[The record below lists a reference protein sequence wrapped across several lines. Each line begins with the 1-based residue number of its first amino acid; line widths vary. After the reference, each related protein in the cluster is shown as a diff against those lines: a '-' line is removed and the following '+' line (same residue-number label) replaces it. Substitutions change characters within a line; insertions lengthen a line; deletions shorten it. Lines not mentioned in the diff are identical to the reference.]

1 MKEKKS
7 FFGGLRRGNKSKETS
22 DAVTPEEKIKQDFP
36 AGQEKYLIPAD
47 EENSS
52 ETETIP
58 AKSYEKNI
66 SDYTRPNET
75 LGDLLADIRKMDTKT
90 QKEDENSD
98 SGISQTSNSIVGN
111 NGSGDQRTALRDIIA
126 GIYKNKPEDKRVLTG
141 FIPEKHTENATENTE
156 GENITE
162 VGEDAPGEISIEQDT
177 EIFIPER
184 TEEKSIPEVREDT
197 PDGITIG
204 QDTEVF
210 IHDRT
215 DETEIPEFREENT
228 DGNFTRDDTT
238 KQESTSH
245 LNSLIQSVQ
254 NESQEDIPPEIPE
267 ATGDAENSHPDSLIA
282 DIQGNTNSSALERP
296 AIEPDSESEKKIDG
310 IIRELL
316 NSKEE
321 IQEINYFNDE
331 PEESKAGDLSSI
343 IQEIQD
349 SETALNERPPQRK
362 PDDIINEMMEAY
374 DEAELIPGINPP
386 QNTTTRITQIVE
398 KISSDGDLNIRKEQI
413 EIKPENAHSHS
424 EPTVRKKIRK
434 DGIISA
440 EEAAN
445 ISDQILSGG
454 AELDIEEFHISD
466 TAHNSEMDNRKEI
479 LAALDG
485 IVEGDLDNLDFSKL
499 KPAEL
504 IPEED
509 INHDQKKKKF
519 GQGIFGKIMGKVVEY
534 DPAIHGS
541 LVDLS
546 YDSGEEIEEIELYP
560 VNEPYA
566 YIRIIFDH
574 NNHQYLYTVIE
585 PELSEGEIVL
595 LQELT
600 QRLFETLDINTK
612 DLTKERARST
622 LTESVDH
629 IIFDYGIKLDPVSR
643 EKILYHIH
651 KNFIGDG
658 RIDAIMHD
666 KYIEDISCDG
676 IGAPIFVF
684 HSNYESIQTNISYD
698 RGDDLDSFVT
708 KLAQRAGKYISISE
722 PMLDATMADGSRI
735 QMTLGHEVTAHGST
749 FTIRKFK
756 DEPITPTDLIEW
768 GTYSPLSIAFLWL
781 AVENGKSCIFA
792 GGTASGKTT
801 SLNAIS
807 LFIPPLAKIVTL
819 EDTRELKLPHKNWIP
834 SITRESFDSAGKG
847 SIDMYELLRA
857 ALRQRPEYILVGEVR
872 GKEAQTLF
880 QAMST
885 GHVTYATT
893 HADSVAS
900 VVHRFEN
907 PPMDVPRNM
916 LSALDLVSVQV
927 QARFGGQRIRRNK
940 TLIEILDIDPRTN
953 ELITN
958 EVFKWNAATDEIR
971 FSGKSYILEDIM
983 EVKGWSNARMKEEL
997 KRRQEILEWMRLKK
1011 IRHFQE
1017 VGKVLL
1023 SYYHDPETVME
1034 LVRSDLYE

>member
-1 MKEKKS
+1 M
-7 FFGGLRRGNKSKETS
+7 
-22 DAVTPEEKIKQDFP
+22 
-36 AGQEKYLIPAD
+36 
-47 EENSS
+47 
-52 ETETIP
+52 
-58 AKSYEKNI
+58 
-66 SDYTRPNET
+66 
-75 LGDLLADIRKMDTKT
+75 
-90 QKEDENSD
+90 
-98 SGISQTSNSIVGN
+98 
-111 NGSGDQRTALRDIIA
+111 
-126 GIYKNKPEDKRVLTG
+126 
-141 FIPEKHTENATENTE
+141 IPEA
-156 GENITE
+156 G
-162 VGEDAPGEISIEQDT
+162 
-177 EIFIPER
+177 
-184 TEEKSIPEVREDT
+184 EEKSDDT
-197 PDGITIG
+197 TSTGDTGIFTP
-204 QDTEVF
+204 QMEND
-210 IHDRT
+210 
-215 DETEIPEFREENT
+215 TEIPEFQVENT
-228 DGNFTRDDTT
+228 PDDYSGDD
-238 KQESTSH
+238 KNEPESPSH
-245 LNSLIQSVQ
+245 LNSLIRSLR
-254 NESQEDIPPEIPE
+254 NETPEDIPDEIPTVMEE
-267 ATGDAENSHPDSLIA
+267 AKSSHLDSLIA
-282 DIQGNTNSSALERP
+282 DIQENTTFSVGEDSSGK
-296 AIEPDSESEKKIDG
+296 PDSESEKKIDG
-310 IIRELL
+310 IISELL
-316 NSKEE
+316 NKKEE
-321 IQEINYFNDE
+321 YPEADYFGGE
-331 PEESKAGDLSSI
+331 PDESKAGELSSI
-343 IQEIQD
+343 IQEIQN
-349 SETALNERPPQRK
+349 SETAGTERKPQRR
-362 PDDIINEMMEAY
+362 PDDIINELVNVY
-374 DEAELIPGINPP
+374 DEAEPAPGINQP
-386 QNTTTRITQIVE
+386 QNSTTRITRIIE
-398 KISSDGDLNIRKEQI
+398 EISSEGNKNIRKEQL
-413 EIKPENAHSHS
+413 EIRPETRDSHS
-424 EPTVRKKIRK
+424 ELTGRRKIRR

-445 ISDQILSGG
+445 FSDQILSGG
-454 AELDIEEFHISD
+454 AELDLEEFHVSAR
-466 TAHNSEMDNRKEI
+466 AHNFEMSNRKEI
-479 LAALDG
+479 FAALDG
-485 IVEGDLDNLDFSKL
+485 IAEGDLERLDLSKL
-499 KPAEL
+499 KPVEYV
-504 IPEED
+504 PEED
-509 INHDQKKKKF
+509 TAREQKKKRF
-519 GQGIFGKIMGKVVEY
+519 GQGIFGKIMGRVVEY

-546 YDSGEEIEEIELYP
+546 HDSGEGIEEIELYP

-574 NNHQYLYTVIE
+574 NTHEYLYTVIE
-585 PELSEGEIVL
+585 PELSEGENVL

-600 QRLFETLDINTK
+600 QRLFETLDISTK
-612 DLTKERARST
+612 DLTKERARAT
-622 LTESVDH
+622 LTEAVDL

-643 EKILYHIH
+643 EKILYHIQ

-676 IGAPIFVF
+676 INAPIFVF
-684 HSNYESIQTNISYD
+684 HSNYESIQTNLTYT
-698 RGDDLDSFVT
+698 RPDDLDSFVT
-708 KLAQRAGKYISISE
+708 KLAQRAGKYISIAE

-834 SITRESFDSAGKG
+834 SITRESFDSGGKG

-983 EVKGWSNARMKEEL
+983 EGKGWSDTRMREEL

-1023 SYYHDPETVME
+1023 SYYRNPETVME

>member
-1 MKEKKS
+1 MEEKKS
-7 FFGGLRRGNKSKETS
+7 FFGGLRRGQKEKETNNAVSSNEEMGQIIPAEDEAIDIADETEIVS
-22 DAVTPEEKIKQDFP
+22 DAENTTTKPDQITDINDILDF
-36 AGQEKYLIPAD
+36 A
-47 EENSS
+47 
-52 ETETIP
+52 
-58 AKSYEKNI
+58 
-66 SDYTRPNET
+66 RPNET
-75 LGDLLADIRKMDTKT
+75 LGDLLADVRKMSEIKDDSNKPSEQSLAQESAPLSSQSETVA
-90 QKEDENSD
+90 KEVSL
-98 SGISQTSNSIVGN
+98 G
-111 NGSGDQRTALRDIIA
+111 DIIA
-126 GIYKNKPEDKRVLTG
+126 EIRSKSEEKQGLNELKPRD
-141 FIPEKHTENATENTE
+141 ENASFTLVAEE
-156 GENITE
+156 FL
-162 VGEDAPGEISIEQDT
+162 EDPSDEMPDDL
-177 EIFIPER
+177 
-184 TEEKSIPEVREDT
+184 ED
-197 PDGITIG
+197 
-204 QDTEVF
+204 E
-210 IHDRT
+210 
-215 DETEIPEFREENT
+215 
-228 DGNFTRDDTT
+228 
-238 KQESTSH
+238 QESRSH
-245 LNSLIQSVQ
+245 LNSLIQSIQ
-254 NESQEDIPPEIPE
+254 NKPPGKISDEVPE
-267 ATGDAENSHPDSLIA
+267 GIAYTKSSHLSSLIA
-282 DIQGNTNSSALERP
+282 DIQEDTNVSAEDDY
-296 AIEPDSESEKKIDG
+296 EEMSENETGKKIDR
-310 IIRELL
+310 IINQLLTNREGTLETDYFSDRSQRVPSGNIDSL
-316 NSKEE
+316 IRD
-321 IQEINYFNDE
+321 IQH
-331 PEESKAGDLSSI
+331 
-343 IQEIQD
+343 
-349 SETALNERPPQRK
+349 SETSDKGISSQLES
-362 PDDIINEMMEAY
+362 DDFIDGLVDVYDEAY
-374 DEAELIPGINPP
+374 DEAEPDESTPSKNS
-386 QNTTTRITQIVE
+386 TTRITRI
-398 KISSDGDLNIRKEQI
+398 I
-413 EIKPENAHSHS
+413 EEVSIEGN
-424 EPTVRKKIRK
+424 KKIRK
-434 DGIISA
+434 EDIKIKPDTTESSSVPPTKEWRKKGGIISA
-440 EEAAN
+440 EEAASY
-445 ISDQILSGG
+445 SDLILSGG
-454 AELDIEEFHISD
+454 AELDLEDFHLSD
-466 TAHNSEMDNRKEI
+466 RAYNFEMDNRKEI

-485 IVEGDLDNLDFSKL
+485 IVGGDVDKLDLSKL
-499 KPAEL
+499 KQTEST
-504 IPEED
+504 PEETKELD
-509 INHDQKKKKF
+509 GKKKKI
-519 GQGIFGKIMGKVVEY
+519 GQGLFGRIMGKSINY

-541 LVDLS
+541 LVNIPQSTD
-546 YDSGEEIEEIELYP
+546 DGIEEIELYP

-566 YIRIIFDH
+566 YIRIIFNH
-574 NNHQYLYTVIE
+574 NTHEYLYTVIE
-585 PELSEGEIVL
+585 PELSDGENL
-595 LQELT
+595 LVQELT
-600 QRLFETLDINTK
+600 ERLFETLDINTK
-612 DLTKERARST
+612 DLTKERACAI
-622 LTESVDH
+622 LTDAVDH
-629 IIFDYGIKLDPVSR
+629 IIFDYGIKLAPISR

-676 IGAPIFVF
+676 INAPLFVY
-684 HSNYESIQTNISYD
+684 HSNYESIQTNLVYT
-698 RGDDLDSFVT
+698 RAEDLDSFVT
-708 KLAQRAGKYISISE
+708 KLAQRAGKYISIAE

-735 QMTLGHEVTAHGST
+735 QMTLGFEVTAHGST

-768 GTYSPLSIAFLWL
+768 GTYSPLSVAFLWL

-834 SITRESFDSAGKG
+834 SITRESFDKDGKG

-907 PPMDVPRNM
+907 PPMNVPRNM
-916 LSALDLVSVQV
+916 LSALDLVSIQV

-983 EVKGWSNARMKEEL
+983 EGKGWNDARMREEL

-1023 SYYHDPETVME
+1023 SYYRNPESVME

>member
-1 MKEKKS
+1 M
-7 FFGGLRRGNKSKETS
+7 R
-22 DAVTPEEKIKQDFP
+22 
-36 AGQEKYLIPAD
+36 
-47 EENSS
+47 
-52 ETETIP
+52 
-58 AKSYEKNI
+58 
-66 SDYTRPNET
+66 
-75 LGDLLADIRKMDTKT
+75 
-90 QKEDENSD
+90 
-98 SGISQTSNSIVGN
+98 
-111 NGSGDQRTALRDIIA
+111 
-126 GIYKNKPEDKRVLTG
+126 
-141 FIPEKHTENATENTE
+141 
-156 GENITE
+156 
-162 VGEDAPGEISIEQDT
+162 
-177 EIFIPER
+177 
-184 TEEKSIPEVREDT
+184 
-197 PDGITIG
+197 
-204 QDTEVF
+204 
-210 IHDRT
+210 
-215 DETEIPEFREENT
+215 
-228 DGNFTRDDTT
+228 
-238 KQESTSH
+238 
-245 LNSLIQSVQ
+245 
-254 NESQEDIPPEIPE
+254 
-267 ATGDAENSHPDSLIA
+267 
-282 DIQGNTNSSALERP
+282 
-296 AIEPDSESEKKIDG
+296 
-310 IIRELL
+310 
-316 NSKEE
+316 
-321 IQEINYFNDE
+321 
-331 PEESKAGDLSSI
+331 
-343 IQEIQD
+343 
-349 SETALNERPPQRK
+349 
-362 PDDIINEMMEAY
+362 
-374 DEAELIPGINPP
+374 
-386 QNTTTRITQIVE
+386 
-398 KISSDGDLNIRKEQI
+398 
-413 EIKPENAHSHS
+413 PENAHSHS
-424 EPTVRKKIRK
+424 EPTGKRKLRK

-440 EEAAN
+440 EEAAT
-445 ISDQILSGG
+445 ISDHILSGG
-454 AELDIEEFHISD
+454 AELDLEEFHISN
-466 TAHNSEMDNRKEI
+466 TAHNFEMDNRKEI

-485 IVEGDLDNLDFSKL
+485 IVDGDLEKLDFSKL
-499 KPAEL
+499 KPAESVS
-504 IPEED
+504 EED
-509 INHDQKKKKF
+509 TNKDQKKKKF
-519 GQGIFGKIMGKVVEY
+519 GQGLFSKIMGKVVEY

-541 LVDLS
+541 LIDLS
-546 YDSGEEIEEIELYP
+546 HESAEGIEEIELYP

-574 NNHQYLYTVIE
+574 NSHEYLYTVIE
-585 PELSEGEIVL
+585 PELSEGEKVL

-622 LTESVDH
+622 LTEAVDR
-629 IIFDYGIKLDPVSR
+629 IIFDYGIKQDPVSR
-643 EKILYHIH
+643 EKTLYHIH
-651 KNFIGDG
+651 KNFVGDG

-684 HSNYESIQTNISYD
+684 HSNYESIQTNISYNHAEE
-698 RGDDLDSFVT
+698 LDSFVT

-722 PMLDATMADGSRI
+722 PMLDATMTDGSRI

-834 SITRESFDSAGKG
+834 SITRESFDSGGKG

-971 FSGKSYILEDIM
+971 FSGKSYILEDVM
-983 EVKGWSNARMKEEL
+983 EVKGWNDARMKEEL
-997 KRRQEILEWMRLKK
+997 KRRQEILEWMRIKK

-1023 SYYHDPETVME
+1023 SYYQDPETVME